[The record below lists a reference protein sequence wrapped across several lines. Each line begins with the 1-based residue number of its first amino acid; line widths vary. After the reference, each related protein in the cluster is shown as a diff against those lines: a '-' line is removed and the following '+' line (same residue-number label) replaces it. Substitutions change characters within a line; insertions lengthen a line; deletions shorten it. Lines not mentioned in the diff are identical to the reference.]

1 MPSGSAVVAV
11 SNKHQKETGAT
22 RMRAID
28 EFLDR
33 FGASVI
39 ALAKHL
45 RTMVG
50 RYGQRIPGILLYA
63 AVVFGC
69 VTIAHVW
76 GPYVLY
82 SADHLVEVGVAA
94 ITAAAEPAAIDITF
108 SLECDQLE
116 SQTHERIHLT
126 WNLDAF
132 KRIEQMEPL
141 SSSKSY
147 RDWWAST
154 GVKDYD
160 KGVRLA
166 FNHGLPDGNST
177 WASGGLRVVAAT
189 QERIDLKGHGRDG
202 VIGAENG
209 FIDRRTGY
217 GEIWHF
223 LSDS

>member
-1 MPSGSAVVAV
+1 MAV
-11 SNKHQKETGAT
+11 SNKHQKEAGAT

-39 ALAKHL
+39 ALAKHV

-63 AVVFGC
+63 AVLFGC
-69 VTIAHVW
+69 VTTAHVW

-82 SADHLVEVGVAA
+82 SAVHIIEVGVAS

-126 WNLDAF
+126 WSLDAF
-132 KRIEQMEPL
+132 RRIEQMEPL

-160 KGVRLA
+160 KG
-166 FNHGLPDGNST
+166 
-177 WASGGLRVVAAT
+177 ASGFQPRPPRRQLDVGIGRAPRRRGNAGASTSRVMAAT
-189 QERIDLKGHGRDG
+189 G
-202 VIGAENG
+202 
-209 FIDRRTGY
+209 
-217 GEIWHF
+217 
-223 LSDS
+223 